1 MATFLGRR
9 AFLASSAA
17 FATGAGL
24 PAVAA
29 VPARDKWYRGNLHMH
44 TLLSDGQAFPEEA
57 ALLYKRFGYD
67 FVVFS
72 DHNKVH
78 EDGNVWV
85 NAKNRKSFKPENVAN
100 FRIHFPGRKLET
112 RTSADGIVSYRLKT
126 FDELSRELNE
136 PGKFLLVSGCEYHN
150 VVESGHALHCNGIN
164 VRTER
169 RHKDTASL
177 AESLKNIL
185 SEHETA
191 NPPSKVKT
199 LFTVNHP
206 FWYHYDIDPMF
217 LADHSEVRFFE
228 IANAISPP
236 AFGMMEGAWSPD
248 RFWDVALAH
257 RAVRGAPLLYA
268 VATDDTHN
276 YSRFYREF
284 EGVKNPIRKCHVRVR
299 AKELSADALVDA
311 MEAGD
316 FYASNGLE
324 FNDIR
329 FDRSTGT
336 LAVDV
341 KPQPGKRI
349 VIRFYGTKKGFGTT
363 VGAGKEYRLDDLAVQ
378 KGKKLPK
385 WAEGKCR
392 TIREFSDDIGIVL
405 KEVKGTK
412 ASYTLQRDDLY
423 VRAKAFVLTKPG
435 NEDTIPHYTDVAWT
449 QPYRR

>member
-1 MATFLGRR
+1 MS
-9 AFLASSAA
+9 AFLKRREFIASSSA
-17 FATGAGL
+17 FAAVAGL
-24 PAVAA
+24 PAATSETA
-29 VPARDKWYRGNLHMH
+29 HDRWYRGNLHMH
-44 TLLSDGQAFPEEA
+44 TLLSDGQAFPDEA
-57 ALLYKRFGYD
+57 ARLYRKMGYD

-78 EDGNVWV
+78 EGANVWV
-85 NAKNRKSFKPENVAN
+85 DARNRKSFKPENVAN
-100 FRIHFPGRKLET
+100 FKKHFPDSSLES
-112 RTSADGIVSYRLKT
+112 RISADGTVSYRLKT

-136 PGKFLLVSGCEYHN
+136 PGRFLIVSGCEYHN

-169 RHKDTASL
+169 RHKNTASL
-177 AESLKNIL
+177 TEAIENIL
-185 SEHETA
+185 SEHYAA
-191 NPPSKVKT
+191 NPPSKAKT

-217 LADHSEVRFFE
+217 LADHAEVRFFE

-248 RFWDVALAH
+248 RFWDIALAH
-257 RAVRGAPLLYA
+257 RAARGAPLLYA

-284 EGVKNPIRKCHVRVR
+284 EGIKNPIRKCHVRVR
-299 AKELSADALVDA
+299 AKELSVDALIDA
-311 MEAGD
+311 MYAGD

-329 FDRSTGT
+329 FDRSSGT

-341 KPQPGKRI
+341 KPSPGKRI
-349 VIRFYGTKKGFGTT
+349 VIRFYGTKKGFDETIGD
-363 VGAGKEYRLDDLAVQ
+363 GREYRLEDLAAQ
-378 KGKKLPK
+378 KGKELPK
-385 WAEGKCR
+385 WLEGKCR
-392 TIREFSDDIGIVL
+392 TFREFSDDIGVVL

-412 ASYTLQRDDLY
+412 ASYTLQNDDLY

-449 QPYRR
+449 QPYRK

>member
-9 AFLASSAA
+9 EFLASSAA

-100 FRIHFPGRKLET
+100 FRKHFPGRKLET
-112 RTSADGIVSYRLKT
+112 RTSADGTVSYRLKT
-126 FDELSRELNE
+126 FDEVSAELND
-136 PGKFLLVSGCEYHN
+136 PGRFLVVSGCEYHN
-150 VVESGHALHCNGIN
+150 VEESGHALHCNGIN
-164 VRTER
+164 TRTER
-169 RHKDTASL
+169 RHKRMASST
-177 AESLKNIL
+177 ESLKNIL
-185 SEHETA
+185 SEHEAA
-191 NPPSKVKT
+191 NPPSKNKT

-217 LADHSEVRFFE
+217 LAENPEVRFFE

-236 AFGMMEGAWSPD
+236 TFGMMEGAWSPD
-248 RFWDVALAH
+248 RFWDIALAH
-257 RAVRGAPLLYA
+257 RAARGAPLLYA
-268 VATDDTHN
+268 VATDDTHD
-276 YSRFYREF
+276 YSRLYREF

-299 AKELSADALVDA
+299 AKELSADALIDA
-311 MEAGD
+311 MNAGD

-324 FNDIR
+324 FDDIR
-329 FDRSTGT
+329 FDRSSAT
-336 LAVDV
+336 LHVDV
-341 KPQPGKRI
+341 KPQSGKRI
-349 VIRFYGTKKGFGTT
+349 VIRFYGTKKGFDTAI
-363 VGAGKEYRLDDLAVQ
+363 GAGKQYQLADLAAQ
-378 KGKKLPK
+378 KGKKLSK
-385 WAEGKCR
+385 WAEGKSR
-392 TIREFSDDIGIVL
+392 TIRTFSDDIGVVL

-412 ASYTLQRDDLY
+412 ASYALQDDDLY

-449 QPYRR
+449 QPYR